1 MDERQRKIEEK
12 ILRKEGELKALK
24 GQLAELEKKEKEK
37 AKREKQRWDQE
48 LLKKIDA
55 VVTAARGT
63 DFRLHMTQQ
72 QIAEIL
78 QAGLGEEEKL
88 YGNQSGY
95 ADYR

>member
-1 MDERQRKIEEK
+1 MDERQRRIEEK

-48 LLKKIDA
+48 LLKQIDA

-63 DFRLHMTQQ
+63 DFRLP
-72 QIAEIL
+72 
-78 QAGLGEEEKL
+78 GLGEEEKL

-95 ADYR
+95 ADNR